1 MYRKPSPKRQ
11 AELSRRLEAMRRGKD
26 RARMAREPE
35 PRGPDLPLLRR
46 EVIARLKRAEW
57 MQRALGL
64 DVCLRGRVTRGE
76 KPQVTLPAFGH
87 DLRDPLLVARAP
99 SDAKDSASAVSPRA
113 LHVLR
118 VLRPRCFAQV
128 GNPVVGP
135 VAVNVVNHT
144 CRPRA
149 IHVQPSKP
157 MRWVQR
163 AADVD
168 ADVPVMLAL
177 AASGSAHKVGSK
189 LAFEPSEHPR
199 IRVIVQQFAQTRDGK
214 IGGSHDAVP
223 SQSGQRPTRVSALG
237 GPRYFSLRKAY
248 QRLPSPRSSFWG
260 QNGYSAR
267 DEEDAR
273 RADLEMRSP
282 LDALA

>member
-1 MYRKPSPKRQ
+1 MYRKLSKRRKEEQ
-11 AELSRRLEAMRRGKD
+11 ARRLEAMKRGKE
-26 RARMAREPE
+26 RARLARPAEGRAPE
-35 PRGPDLPLLRR
+35 LPELRR
-46 EVIARLKRAEW
+46 EVVVRLKRAEW

-64 DVCLRGRVTRGE
+64 NVCLRGCITSGE
-76 KPQVTLPAFGH
+76 QPQVTLPAFGH

-99 SDAKDSASAVSPRA
+99 SDAKDSASAVAPRA

-144 CRPRA
+144 CRPRTV
-149 IHVQPSKP
+149 HVQPSKP

-168 ADVPVMLAL
+168 ADVPVMLAF
-177 AASGSAHKVGSK
+177 AASGEANKIGSK
-189 LAFEPSEHPR
+189 LALEPSEHPG
-199 IRVIVQQFAQTRDGK
+199 IRVIVKQFAQARGGK

-223 SQSGQRPTRVSALG
+223 SQSGQRPARVSALG

-248 QRLPSPRSSFWG
+248 PRVPSPRSDFWRTL
-260 QNGYSAR
+260 S
-267 DEEDAR
+267 EER
-273 RADLEMRSP
+273 
-282 LDALA
+282 